1 MLIDEADLAA
11 LPSDVRVALDEEWR
25 RFEAAHGKGAERHIL
40 IVGGAGYI
48 GGPLTRHLLAQGARV
63 RNLDCLVYH
72 HGAAILGFLSHPRYE
87 FVAGDMGDRS
97 TVERAL
103 ESVTDVVILAGLV
116 GDPITKAFPVA
127 AGRINDDAL
136 RTCIDTIDGKGV
148 NKVVFV
154 STCSNY
160 GIIGEEETATE
171 DFPLRPLSLYAK
183 AKVAVERHI
192 LSRNGL
198 VDYSPTILRFAT
210 AFGLAP
216 RTRFDLT
223 VNEFTRELF
232 LGNELVVYD
241 AHTWRPYCHVRDF
254 ARLIARVLDFPV
266 ADVRFQVFNAGGDAN
281 NHTKRSIVDLIMER
295 LPGCRVAYREN
306 SDDPRN
312 YRVNFEKVRTRL
324 HFVPR
329 MSVGFGIHEIIWA
342 LSQHMLDDVAARRD
356 YFGNH
361 ALPGL
366 SSYDLQ
372 DDRARDGARSLSGRE
387 APAYV
392 MAPRCS

>member
-1 MLIDEADLAA
+1 MLVDEEDLAT
-11 LPSDVRVALDEEWR
+11 LPAEVRVALNEERR
-25 RFEAAHGKGAERHIL
+25 RFDAAHRSERHIL
-40 IVGGAGYI
+40 IVGGAGYV
-48 GGPLTRHLLAQGARV
+48 GGPLTRHLLSQGARV

-87 FVAGDMGDRS
+87 FVAGDMGDRG

-103 ESVTDVVILAGLV
+103 VGVTDVVILAGLV
-116 GDPITKAFPVA
+116 GDPITKAFPTA
-127 AGRINDDAL
+127 AGRINDDAV
-136 RTCIDTIDGKGV
+136 RTCIDAIEGKGI

-160 GIIGEEETATE
+160 GMIGEGEIATE
-171 DFPLRPLSLYAK
+171 DFPLKPLSLYAK
-183 AKVAVERHI
+183 SKVAAERHI
-192 LSRNGL
+192 LSLQGRI
-198 VDYSPTILRFAT
+198 DYAPTILRFAT

-223 VNEFTRELF
+223 VNEFTNELL

-241 AHTWRPYCHVRDF
+241 AHTWRPYCHVQDF

-266 ADVRFQVFNAGGDAN
+266 ADVQFQVFNAGGDAN
-281 NHTKRSIVDLIMER
+281 NHTKRGIVDLILER
-295 LPGCRVAYREN
+295 LPGRRVTFRTN

-312 YRVNFEKVRTRL
+312 YRVSFEKVRTRL

-329 MSVGFGIHEIIWA
+329 MTVGDGIDEIIWA
-342 LSQHMLDDVAARRD
+342 YSQHMLDDVAARRN
-356 YFGNH
+356 YFGNY

-366 SSYDLQ
+366 ATYDRRE
-372 DDRARDGARSLSGRE
+372 DPVRDEAGTPSQRE
-387 APAYV
+387 VPACV
-392 MAPRCS
+392 TT

>member
-1 MLIDEADLAA
+1 MLIDEYDVA
-11 LPSDVRVALDEEWR
+11 LLPPEVRVALDEERR
-25 RFEAAHGKGAERHIL
+25 RFEAAHGSRAERHIL

-48 GGPLTRHLLAQGARV
+48 GGPLTRHLLARGARV

-103 ESVTDVVILAGLV
+103 EGVTDVVILAGLV
-116 GDPITKAFPVA
+116 GDPITKAFPTA
-127 AGRINDDAL
+127 AGKINDNAL
-136 RTCIDTIDGKGV
+136 RTCIDAIDGKSV

-160 GIIGEEETATE
+160 GIIGEDETATE
-171 DFPLRPLSLYAK
+171 DFPLKPLSLYAK
-183 AKVAVERHI
+183 SKVAAEQHI
-192 LSRNGL
+192 LSREGL

-232 LGNELVVYD
+232 LGNELLVYD
-241 AHTWRPYCHVRDF
+241 AHTWRPYCHVHDF

-281 NHTKRSIVDLIMER
+281 NHTKRSIVALVLER
-295 LPGCRVAYREN
+295 LPG
-306 SDDPRN
+306 
-312 YRVNFEKVRTRL
+312 
-324 HFVPR
+324 
-329 MSVGFGIHEIIWA
+329 
-342 LSQHMLDDVAARRD
+342 RR
-356 YFGNH
+356 
-361 ALPGL
+361 GL
-366 SSYDLQ
+366 Q
-372 DDRARDGARSLSGRE
+372 EPAMIRAT
-387 APAYV
+387 
-392 MAPRCS
+392 M